1 MSSST
6 SPTVQVQRILVPVDG
21 SDLTER
27 AIEASI
33 GLAARL
39 GATIVGFIAEP
50 RRGFGRGAPGLLERD
65 PQDPES
71 TSEGRAREVLAR
83 FAQAAQAAQV
93 PFEGVVDQVPRI
105 HRAIVAA
112 AESHGCD
119 MIVMVTHG
127 RGAFGEFLFGSQT
140 KAVLA
145 GTRLPL
151 LVLH

>member
-1 MSSST
+1 MS
-6 SPTVQVQRILVPVDG
+6 VQRILVPIDD
-21 SDLTER
+21 SDITAR
-27 AIEASI
+27 AIDASI
-33 GLAARL
+33 ELAARL
-39 GATIVGFIAEP
+39 GATVVGYTAE
-50 RRGFGRGAPGLLERD
+50 RQGAFGRGRRGLLEHD

-71 TSEGRAREVLAR
+71 MSESRARQLLAR
-83 FAQAAQAAQV
+83 FEQAAQAARV
-93 PFEGVVDQVPRI
+93 PFEGVVDRVPRI
-105 HRAIVAA
+105 DRAIVAA
-112 AESHGCD
+112 AESHHCD